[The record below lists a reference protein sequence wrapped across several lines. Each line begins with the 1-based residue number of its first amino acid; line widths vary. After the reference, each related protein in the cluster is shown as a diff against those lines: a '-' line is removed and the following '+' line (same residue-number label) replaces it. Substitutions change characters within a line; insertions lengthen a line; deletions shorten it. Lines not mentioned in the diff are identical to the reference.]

1 MRTKTLLIAA
11 AALAVGIISSEA
23 QVYSQNVVGY
33 VNLTVTNHTFAMVA
47 NQLDTGSNTVDNVLP
62 SGAVSSSTTL
72 LLWNGAAFQQ
82 FIYYNADD
90 SPDGNVGWYDV
101 STQNPCTNNLNIGA
115 GAFIHNPSAS
125 DITLTTV
132 GQVVQGTNQYT
143 IASGYNIYSIPEP
156 VATNI
161 DSALV
166 NFPAV
171 SSSDTYLQYNGT
183 GYNQLIYYNADDSP
197 DGNTGWYD
205 ISTQVLESGNPAYW
219 PKVGQSFFIH
229 HPGSALTW
237 TNAFIVP

>member
-132 GQVVQGTNQYT
+132 GQVAQGTNQYSVV
-143 IASGYNIYSIPEP
+143 SGYNLYSIPVP
-156 VATNI
+156 LSTN
-161 DSALV
+161 LYV
-166 NFPAV
+166 MGFPAT
-171 SSSDTYLQYNGT
+171 SLQDTYLLWNGS
-183 GYNQLIYYNADDSP
+183 GFNAPLIYYNADDSP
-197 DGNTGWYD
+197 DGNAGWYTFGD
-205 ISTQVLESGNPAYW
+205 VPKDGDPTVW
-219 PKVGQSFFIH
+219 PQVGQSFFINH
-229 HPGSALTW
+229 HGGSTTW
-237 TNAFIVP
+237 TNIFIVP